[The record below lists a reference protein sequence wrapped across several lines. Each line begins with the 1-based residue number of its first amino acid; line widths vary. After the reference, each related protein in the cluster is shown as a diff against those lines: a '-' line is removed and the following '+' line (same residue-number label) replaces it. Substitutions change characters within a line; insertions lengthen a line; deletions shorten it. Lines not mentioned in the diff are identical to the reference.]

1 MAELAHIISEVS
13 GVNVVYRDL
22 SQSEYARWLEVR
34 GVPAKLAHLSAEV
47 EASAKE
53 GWLDTPSPRSEQ
65 DTGSPDD
72 LDANF
77 GRAGSR
83 RD

>member
-1 MAELAHIISEVS
+1 M
-13 GVNVVYRDL
+13 VYRDL

-53 GWLDTPSPRSEQ
+53 GWLNTPSR
-65 DTGSPDD
+65 D
-72 LDANF
+72 LSKIL
-77 GRAGSR
+77 GRPTISMRTLVERAVAEIDS
-83 RD
+83 